1 MTVPDGDSWG
11 LTMTVRKG
19 LSWAW
24 WITNSGKQLLN
35 SGRLTDKNILQNK
48 YVREEKNS
56 ICVDLKSN
64 TIFGLFRNW
73 KSIFSRIIFCEGAPW
88 VFSRYSLQKINE
100 RNLLNENMISN
111 LDREFASFCLIP
123 TIRRLSESWDS
134 GCWVWPVG
142 VVTLSNC
149 SVWKLRG
156 KLRLYKRCKC

>member
-11 LTMTVRKG
+11 PNMTVRKG
-19 LSWAW
+19 LSRAW
-24 WITNSGKQLLN
+24 WIANCGKQLLN
-35 SGRLTDKNILQNK
+35 SGRLTEKNILQICP
-48 YVREEKNS
+48 RGKNS
-56 ICVDLKSN
+56 ICVELKSN

-73 KSIFSRIIFCEGAPW
+73 KSIFSRNIFCEGAPW

-156 KLRLYKRCKC
+156 KLRFYKRCKC